1 MTARSC
7 RNRGES
13 SFSRIGPRN
22 PSRVEVH
29 RWTAC
34 NPSPAIPPSRR
45 KAGILRSLA
54 GTGSATDCHTC
65 GSTHGTLSPER
76 IQTLPTRFSSQS
88 SRKPRYRPL
97 QNRQS
102 MKVFRHIGPSFTVFS
117 DRERM
122 LDPISLS
129 TSDYILK
136 IRHLTTIIMEDLAYW
151 RKKGEY

>member
-1 MTARSC
+1 
-7 RNRGES
+7 
-13 SFSRIGPRN
+13 
-22 PSRVEVH
+22 
-29 RWTAC
+29 
-34 NPSPAIPPSRR
+34 
-45 KAGILRSLA
+45 
-54 GTGSATDCHTC
+54 
-65 GSTHGTLSPER
+65 
-76 IQTLPTRFSSQS
+76 
-88 SRKPRYRPL
+88 
-97 QNRQS
+97 